1 MRLVALLPLAVSLAF
16 SLPPAAVSAQPTDT
30 TRISADPLFTSRDA
44 LLAGGFVLGTIA
56 MYPVDRYAAR
66 HLQSPT
72 RQENRLL
79 RKAAKGFEFMGT
91 PGSIIIGGSLYVIGR
106 AGGNERMADLGLHG
120 TEAVFVALGT
130 VGLLK
135 GLAGRGRPLLDVGD
149 PGNFKLGRGFKKN
162 DDYRAFPSGHTAM
175 GFAAAAAVTAETAN
189 WWPKSTIYIAP
200 LMYGGAT
207 LIGASR
213 MYNNKH
219 WASDVVM
226 GAAVGTFAGLKVV
239 RYHHSHPGN
248 RVDRVLLGAR
258 LTPTG
263 DGGTLISL
271 IVK

>member
-1 MRLVALLPLAVSLAF
+1 MRRAALLPLAASLAL

-30 TRISADPLFTSRDA
+30 TEISADPLFTSRDA
-44 LLAGGFVLGTIA
+44 VLAGGFVLATIA

-66 HLQSPT
+66 RLQTPS
-72 RQENRLL
+72 RQENRVV
-79 RKAAKGFEFMGT
+79 RKAAKAFEFMGT

-106 AGGNERMADLGLHG
+106 AGGNERMADIGLHG
-120 TEAVFVALGT
+120 TEAVFVSLGT

-135 GLAGRGRPLLDVGD
+135 GLAGRGRPLLDVGNPSD
-149 PGNFKLGRGFKKN
+149 FQLGRGFRR
-162 DDYRAFPSGHTAM
+162 DDNYRAFPSGHAAM
-175 GFAAAAAVTAETAN
+175 GFAAAAAVTAETSN

-200 LMYGGAT
+200 LMYGGAA

-226 GAAVGTFAGLKVV
+226 GAAIGTFAGLKVV

-248 RVDRVLLGAR
+248 RIDRVLLGAR

-263 DGGTLISL
+263 GGGTLVSL
-271 IVK
+271 ILK